1 MREFDLLLTKLGE
14 ADAIA
19 IMASIAPASTRQAFT
34 RYCSIVFARQL
45 LVSGLAARAVQF
57 RIAARYS
64 VDIKT
69 AQRRVKVAIAMGP
82 R

>member
-14 ADAIA
+14 ADASA

-45 LVSGLAARAVQF
+45 LVSGLTARSTEF
-57 RIAARYS
+57 RVAARYS
-64 VDIKT
+64 VDIRT
-69 AQRRVKVAIAMGP
+69 AQRRVKVAINMGP